1 MKDLTTGKASRLIL
15 QFTWPML
22 LGNVFQQLYNIVD
35 SIIVGKFIGKQA
47 LAAVGASFPIVFTL
61 ISLIIGVA
69 SGTTIVIAQFFGAK
83 EYNKVKR
90 AIDTMYIFVFI
101 ASVFLSFIGISFS
114 EEIFRLIKLPEDI
127 MPQATTYLNIYIG
140 GLVMVFGFNGTSAI
154 LRGLG
159 DSKTPLVFL
168 IISTLFNI
176 GFDLLFV
183 LVFKWGIA
191 GVAIATIIAQGGA
204 FITAIL
210 YLNRNHD
217 MFNIKISSLT
227 FDKKIFKQ
235 SLRIGLPTGF
245 QHTFFALGIMVLMGI
260 VNTFGTNV
268 IAAYSAAVRIDSMA
282 ALPAMNFSQ
291 ALATFVGQNIGAKK
305 TERVRSGMISTFFM
319 SSIISITV
327 TLVVILS
334 SRFLMGMFTDDKDV
348 ISIGAEYLVIVSS
361 FYLVFTGMFTVIG
374 VLRGAG
380 DTLIPMFI
388 TLFSLWLVRLPVAY
402 FLSGEIGETGIWWSS
417 PIGWVMGL
425 ILSFIYFSTGKWKTK
440 SILKG

>member
-1 MKDLTTGKASRLIL
+1 
-15 QFTWPML
+15 
-22 LGNVFQQLYNIVD
+22 
-35 SIIVGKFIGKQA
+35 
-47 LAAVGASFPIVFTL
+47 
-61 ISLIIGVA
+61 
-69 SGTTIVIAQFFGAK
+69 
-83 EYNKVKR
+83 
-90 AIDTMYIFVFI
+90 VFI
-101 ASVFLSFIGISFS
+101 ASIFLSFIGITFS
-114 EEIFRLIKLPEDI
+114 EEIFRLIKLPGDI
-127 MPQATTYLNIYIG
+127 LPQATTYLNIYIG

-183 LVFKWGIA
+183 LVFNWGIA

-210 YLNRNHD
+210 YLNKNHD
-217 MFNIKISSLT
+217 MFNIKLTSLT
-227 FDKKIFKQ
+227 FDKKIFRQ

-268 IAAYSAAVRIDSMA
+268 IAAYSAAVRIDSLA

-305 TERVRSGMISTFFM
+305 TQRVRSGMISTFFM

-334 SRFLMGMFTDDKDV
+334 SRFLMGLFTDDKAV
-348 ISIGAEYLVIVSS
+348 ISIGAEYLIIVSS
-361 FYLVFTGMFTVIG
+361 FYLVFTGMFTVNG

-380 DTLIPMFI
+380 DTLVPMFI

-402 FLSGEIGETGIWWSS
+402 FLSREIGETGIWWSS
-417 PIGWVMGL
+417 PTGWVMGL
-425 ILSFIYFSTGKWKTK
+425 ILSYIYFSTGKWKTK
-440 SILKG
+440 SVIKK